1 MATLQAAI
9 DATRARSGGKEFDK
23 ATKSMDRSAEALAGT
38 LERLDKQSKETA
50 AGQKRMAKSYN
61 NDATAMARSSKQIER
76 SGKRMAKSAI
86 YDASAMARSSRRT
99 AKTVVRSN
107 DRMKRSSL
115 GLSKATSG
123 IRNAFL
129 ALGVT
134 VSTGLLIRGVVRLVN
149 EFQGLQNRIRVVVD
163 SSKDLTER
171 WDQLSRLAH
180 ETRTDLST
188 NVQLFQRLTFATK
201 EAGTSVEDLLT
212 VQKALNQAVIISGAG
227 TVEATNALRQ
237 LSQALARGVL
247 RGDEFRSVSEQ
258 LPEVMRTIAKSMKVP
273 REELIALAEQGRIT
287 SDVILRAFLEFGD
300 ELNEEFLKTVPT
312 LAQNMSQLNTEF
324 LQWGKTLDALVG
336 GPLGDWIKA
345 TLEASKNTR
354 GILELTEF
362 FRKKN
367 EQIYNLEIRQKE
379 TPFKFTPEDRG
390 SRGSRR
396 GAAGI
401 ITDADRRKEILR
413 LRNLEFSELLKSD
426 STLAPKVLKT
436 KMVAA
441 FINRAYDPLDLTGG
455 DLRAPPR
462 KKPDIYGVEY
472 GKRFVGPPE
481 NRRIHPDD
489 RGAEEPERLIG
500 PPFPGAQAIRE
511 DTTGQFFFDPKE
523 QAEMEK
529 ALNDS
534 VPSVDALIERMKALN
549 KAQEDTT
556 SATVGLKDFQAALG
570 EQLQDNNVVFD
581 FAATA
586 TGGFGRALGDLALGT
601 ATVKQAFRSM
611 ADSIV
616 REMARIIAQKIAFN
630 AIQGALSIGSLF
642 GGGTAAGSG
651 PIPGPGDIKPVAAHG
666 GTFSGPSS
674 GYPVML
680 HGTERVT
687 PLSPV
692 TKEPLKGG
700 GGGGTTL
707 VTNNVF
713 NVSTMDS
720 ASFDDNW
727 RAGFGRN
734 AQSSARITV
743 NEIART
749 PELREQLG

>member
-163 SSKDLTER
+163 SSKDLTKR

-345 TLEASKNTR
+345 TLEASKTTR

-401 ITDADRRKEILR
+401 ITDADIRKEILR

-426 STLAPKVLKT
+426 STLAPEVLKT
-436 KMVAA
+436 KAVAA
-441 FINRAYDPLDLTGG
+441 IINRAYDPLDLTGG

-462 KKPDIYGVEY
+462 KKPDIYGVEVPE
-472 GKRFVGPPE
+472 RFV
-481 NRRIHPDD
+481 
-489 RGAEEPERLIG
+489 G
-500 PPFPGAQAIRE
+500 PPFPGAKSIRE

-534 VPSVDALIERMKALN
+534 VPSVDALIERVKALN
-549 KAQEDTT
+549 EAQEDTT

-570 EQLQDNNVVFD
+570 EQLQDNNVAFD

-586 TGGFGRALGDLALGT
+586 TGGLGRALGDLALGT

-651 PIPGPGDIKPVAAHG
+651 PIPGPGDIKPKTAAHG